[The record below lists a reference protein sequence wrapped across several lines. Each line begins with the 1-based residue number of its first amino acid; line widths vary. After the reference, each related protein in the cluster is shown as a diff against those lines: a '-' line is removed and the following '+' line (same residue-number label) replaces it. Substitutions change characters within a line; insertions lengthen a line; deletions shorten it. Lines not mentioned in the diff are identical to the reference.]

1 MVVGG
6 QVNPH
11 RQDLV
16 TAVRTAR
23 TGLGQILVDT
33 NGRTLYLFESDSAT
47 NSTCYGSCASAWPPA
62 TTAAAPH
69 AGTGASAAFL
79 GTVHRN
85 GGTNQ
90 LSYNGHPLYY
100 YAGDAKAGDTT
111 GQGLLQFGA
120 KWYVLDPHGVKIDND

>member
-1 MVVGG
+1 MVIGG

-23 TGLGQILVDT
+23 TGLGQILVDA

-47 NSTCYGSCASAWPPA
+47 NSTCYGACASAWPPA

-79 GTVHRN
+79 GTVHRTD
-85 GGTNQ
+85 GTNQ
-90 LSYNGHPLYY
+90 LSYKSRTILRSSFLPR
-100 YAGDAKAGDTT
+100 
-111 GQGLLQFGA
+111 
-120 KWYVLDPHGVKIDND
+120 VR